1 MNVMAKR
8 MKIASG
14 PLLSQP
20 LVIALAI
27 LIAIAAIW
35 FFAPYIGVICMAAL
49 MAFIFFP
56 IYKFLSK
63 YMPEMFAAWAV
74 LALNIVII
82 LVPVL
87 YIGMTIV
94 QQGVAAASAIANIDT
109 SAGSEFSEAAAKLSS
124 MAQSLGLP
132 AEGNEIAS
140 ASSITEFV
148 QVTIPS
154 VVTWGIQ
161 AIVALVVSVPAF
173 LTSLIIYSFLFSSF
187 LRFHKQA
194 IRFVGGLSPFDGK
207 TTDLYLRNSGMMVT
221 ASLKGQFVISFV
233 TAVLSAVLLIFIGFG
248 PYFWLLLILF
258 TVLGMIP
265 LGSGIVVIPLC
276 LISMVVGDFW
286 ASFWVLAIYLL
297 VVCNLDSFLRPKLIP
312 KEAGIV
318 PALAVLATFCGIYYF
333 GLFGVVYGPLIV
345 ILLLTTANVLID
357 HKNARLA

>member
-1 MNVMAKR
+1 
-8 MKIASG
+8 MKKTSKGTREA
-14 PLLSQP
+14 LLSQP

-27 LIAIAAIW
+27 LIGLTAVW
-35 FFAPYIGVICMAAL
+35 FFAPYIGIICLAAL

-56 IYKFLSK
+56 IYRFLCK
-63 YMPEMFAAWAV
+63 YLPDMFAAWTV

-82 LVPVL
+82 LVPVF
-87 YIGMTIV
+87 YIGVVIV

-109 SAGSEFSEAAAKLSS
+109 SAGSEFSEAAKNISA

-132 AEGNEIAS
+132 TDGDDIAS
-140 ASSITEFV
+140 ASSITEFI

-154 VVTWGIQ
+154 IVTWGIQ
-161 AIVALVVSVPAF
+161 AITALVVSVPAF
-173 LTSLIIYSFLFSSF
+173 LTSLIIYAFLFSSF
-187 LRFHKQA
+187 LRYHKQA
-194 IRFVGGLSPFDGK
+194 IRFISGLSPFEGK
-207 TTDLYLRNSGMMVT
+207 ITDLYLQNSGMMVT

-233 TAVLSAVLLIFIGFG
+233 TALLSALLLIFLGFG

-286 ASFWVLAIYLL
+286 ASFWVLAVYLL
-297 VVCNLDSFLRPKLIP
+297 VICNLDSFLRPKLIP

-345 ILLLTTANVLID
+345 ILLLTTAKVLIE
-357 HKNARLA
+357 HKNAKLA